1 MFIKQLIRYVKYEYT
16 NGRPNLYYV
25 NQALKYYYDKQ
36 EKQETDRNRILL
48 SQFKTNNNYSRMS
61 LYNDTDFELAMIL
74 WRKDS
79 QTYLHK
85 HDTDCGFLVLQGQL
99 LETKFVNG
107 LLSNTNTY
115 NPSNIGNVLEGE
127 YHNIMNIT
135 EEKSLSLHIYDNS
148 NNSEFNYELLAV

>member
-1 MFIKQLIRYVKYEYT
+1 MFIKQLIRYVQYEYA
-16 NGRPNLYYV
+16 NGRPSIHYV

-85 HDTDCGFLVLQGQL
+85 HDTDCGFLVLDGQL
-99 LETKFVNG
+99 LETKFDNG
-107 LLSNTNTY
+107 VLLNTNTY

-148 NNSEFNYELLAV
+148 NNSEFSYNLLAR